1 MNELAIL
8 KAVSTY
14 VGMYYR
20 FPYDE
25 TCSLALRDSLS
36 RGQLFSKLELL
47 NLARNCI
54 KEPRQALFIG
64 HWHGLLPRLFYTHGL
79 IDTAHGVELDD
90 FWVEFSR
97 QLNHDWFWTSEC
109 LDITNYQPKSGQFNL
124 IVNTSCEHM
133 SDDWLKLATPGTM
146 VCAQSTDYAIP
157 EHINTVSSIEQ
168 FCDKF
173 SGFVIMAE
181 SAKQYDVYSRYS
193 IVAVRE

>member
-54 KEPRQALFIG
+54 KKPRQALFIG

-90 FWVEFSR
+90 RFAPPTHGHGAICLGTR
-97 QLNHDWFWTSEC
+97 CQTQCGAHHDG
-109 LDITNYQPKSGQFNL
+109 D
-124 IVNTSCEHM
+124 
-133 SDDWLKLATPGTM
+133 LALAGT
-146 VCAQSTDYAIP
+146 
-157 EHINTVSSIEQ
+157 
-168 FCDKF
+168 
-173 SGFVIMAE
+173 FV
-181 SAKQYDVYSRYS
+181 R
-193 IVAVRE
+193 